1 MGVVTTTITRPP
13 RMSTLRNFSR
23 AQLLPEAELEGA
35 LALRVSVCMIT
46 SASSPPVES
55 RTWHEPPP
63 PIAYWL
69 KKGLRYRL

>member
-35 LALRVSVCMIT
+35 LALRLGVHDHVGEQPT
-46 SASSPPVES
+46 
-55 RTWHEPPP
+55 RQEPHL
-63 PIAYWL
+63 ARAAATNCFL
-69 KKGLRYRL
+69 A